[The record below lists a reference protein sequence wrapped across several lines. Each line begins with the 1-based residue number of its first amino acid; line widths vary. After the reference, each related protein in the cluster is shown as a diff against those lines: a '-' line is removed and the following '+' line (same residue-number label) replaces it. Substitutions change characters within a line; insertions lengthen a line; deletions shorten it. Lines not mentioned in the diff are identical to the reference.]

1 MPWPN
6 YQWKGAANVIVHRST
21 AISEP
26 PSAVGPAQS
35 AGLNG
40 TWMIATLVAT
50 LCGEYRLRRVGRNF
64 SE

>member
-6 YQWKGAANVIVHRST
+6 YQWKGAAKVIVHRST

-35 AGLNG
+35 TGLNG
-40 TWMIATLVAT
+40 DMDD
-50 LCGEYRLRRVGRNF
+50 CDPRCDPLR
-64 SE
+64 